1 MILCDFSRND
11 MFLSLSLDV
20 DPLDHPGNLTRTFPR
35 DRDSRTSITSHTQPR
50 ELWGGVGS
58 GGRGG
63 EWREGWGE
71 RWWLSCGEGWVSGWG

>member
-1 MILCDFSRND
+1 M
-11 MFLSLSLDV
+11 

-50 ELWGGVGS
+50 ELWGGVRS

-63 EWREGWGE
+63 GEVVVELWGGVGVGVGV
-71 RWWLSCGEGWVSGWG
+71 SCGEG